1 MIHRYLG
8 RQNQGDLTMVDTPE
22 ERQAGI
28 RSLERRIKRM
38 EDRGDKTLYLKS
50 CKERLTALKTGEIDR
65 SFGDLYV
72 SGLGRTGEVPGR

>member
-1 MIHRYLG
+1 
-8 RQNQGDLTMVDTPE
+8 MVDTPE

-50 CKERLTALKTGEIDR
+50 CKERLRGLRDGTFDR
-65 SFGDLYV
+65 SFGDIYV
-72 SGLGRTGEVPGR
+72 SGPGR